1 MYLRGYATSN
11 NQSPVSYLLYRWQ
24 MKINYKII
32 GKRIKTFRTG
42 KNVTQEQL
50 AYQINS
56 SPSYISN
63 IERGIKKPSLQKLV
77 EIAEVLGVTVNDF
90 IYNTSE
96 PYVIYESHELSE
108 IISEC
113 TPDSQRMLLG
123 SLTSIIKAVK
133 GNE

>member
-1 MYLRGYATSN
+1 
-11 NQSPVSYLLYRWQ
+11 
-24 MKINYKII
+24 MKINYKVV
-32 GKRIKTFRTG
+32 GKRIKTLRISR
-42 KNVTQEQL
+42 NITQEQI

-63 IERGIKKPSLQKLV
+63 IERGIKKPSLEKLV

-90 IYNTSE
+90 IYNASE
-96 PYVIYESHELSE
+96 PYVIYESHELSD

-133 GNE
+133 GSE